1 MIIINQQRITLNYLK
16 MKKYNINHIYLFQL
30 CMIILLIVL
39 GTSKLN
45 AQLKVGNNPKTLN
58 PNSLFEM
65 ESTNK
70 GMLMPRLALV
80 HPDSFT
86 PMTAHVK
93 GMIVFNTDSTSNVK
107 PGLYYNSGTKWLKIP
122 SAMVVNNGLSLSN
135 DSLALGGTIIKP
147 TTIAGLTDTNKMQFI
162 GQGNNM
168 FSIDDSIFSV
178 DGTKNNIGI
187 GTKTPINSAILEL
200 NSTNKGLL
208 LPRVQLTSL
217 RSPLPLDAFY
227 PGMVVYCIGNAG
239 VAPNNVTAGLYVAGT
254 SAWTRMTM
262 PFGDRGDISITGE
275 IGSPIMSID
284 DGVVSWLKIANSLKV
299 GGGPPSSQSV
309 ALEVI
314 GGNKGFVI
322 STVNSV
328 ASIAVPVL
336 GMMVYSTSD
345 NCLRIYTN
353 TGWSNCLL
361 TAAGNAST
369 GGSAVVSAYTAG
381 GGRSVT
387 PGYGRVATVT
397 TSTTA
402 TVTTVG
408 NYNIIVTSP
417 TLPGFTFMSS
427 STFLTTGAQTIT
439 LSATGSIPRTYI
451 NTVHTFTSNTTP
463 SFSFT
468 LTINNSIIY
477 TTGGGGAF
485 NAFHNG
491 QTNFVYAGTATTT
504 EHTTGEIFSTNTDCA
519 GKIISL
525 TAPANCPA
533 TITGA
538 SGRIYPLVW
547 INGQC
552 WMQTNLNEI
561 PSNFPDT
568 PNTGN
573 NQWTL
578 PMTNISNSDKWG
590 YFNIATPDGTAG
602 WATAEPA
609 LNEGALYQWSAAM
622 NNATTE
628 RSQGACPVGYHIPSD
643 CEWMFLEHGLGM
655 NMVEQNGFSYYRAN
669 NTSLGAVGSK
679 LRSVGLLQN
688 NASGFSALLAGNR
701 NSSGGFYGRG
711 GGGTYFW
718 TSSPKSATLA
728 ICRDLSDN
736 KYGVNRNIT
745 SMDHAFSVRCLKD

>member
-1 MIIINQQRITLNYLK
+1 
-16 MKKYNINHIYLFQL
+16 MKKNNINHIYLFQL
-30 CMIILLIVL
+30 FMIILLIVL
-39 GTSKLN
+39 GTCKLN

-86 PMTAHVK
+86 PMTAHIK
-93 GMIVFNTDSTSNVK
+93 GMIVFNTDSTSAIT
-107 PGLYYNSGTKWLKIP
+107 PGIYYNSGTKWLKIP

-187 GTKTPINSAILEL
+187 GTKTPKNSAILEL

-208 LPRVQLTSL
+208 LPRLQLTSL
-217 RSPLPLDAFY
+217 TSPLPLDSFY

-239 VAPNNVTAGLYVAGT
+239 TAPNNVTAGFYVSG
-254 SAWTRMTM
+254 SSSWTRMTM
-262 PFGDRGDISITGE
+262 GFGDRGDITITGDVQN
-275 IGSPIMSID
+275 PTMTID
-284 DGVVSWLKIANSLKV
+284 NGVITYPKLANSLKV
-299 GGGPPSSQSV
+299 GGGAPSNTSV
-309 ALEVI
+309 ALEVS
-314 GGNKGFVI
+314 GGNKGFVV
-322 STVNSV
+322 STVSNLNN
-328 ASIAVPVL
+328 ITNPVI
-336 GMMVYSTSD
+336 GMMVYATTE
-345 NCLRIYTN
+345 NCLRIYTSK
-353 TGWSNCLL
+353 GWSNCLL
-361 TAAGNAST
+361 AATGDASS
-369 GGSAVVSAYTAG
+369 GGSAVVSTYSTPPN
-381 GGRSVT
+381 RSIT
-387 PGYGRVATVT
+387 PVYGRLATVSTT
-397 TSTTA
+397 TSA
-402 TVTTVG
+402 NVTTVG
-408 NYNIIVTSP
+408 NYSIIATSP
-417 TLPGFTFMSS
+417 TLPGFTFTATG
-427 STFLTTGAQTIT
+427 TFAAPGAQTIT
-439 LSATGSIPRTYI
+439 IAATGGIPATLI

-463 SFSFT
+463 SFSFN
-468 LTINNSIIY
+468 LTINNSITY
-477 TTGGGGAF
+477 TSGNGGAF
-485 NAFHNG
+485 NAFYNG
-491 QTNFVYAGTATTT
+491 HVDFVYAGTATTT
-504 EHTTGEIFSTNTDCA
+504 EHTTGEVFSFNTDCA
-519 GKIISL
+519 GKIISI

-538 SGRIYPLVW
+538 SGTIYPLVW

-552 WMQTNLNEI
+552 WMQTNLKEI

-578 PMTNISNSDKWG
+578 PMTNAVNIGKWG
-590 YFNIATPDGTAG
+590 YYNVATPGGTAG

-609 LNEGALYQWSAAM
+609 LNEGILYQWNAAM
-622 NNATTE
+622 NNAYAE
-628 RSQGACPVGYHIPSD
+628 RSRGACPVGFHIPSH

-655 NMVEQNGFSYYRAN
+655 NIVEQNGLGYFRAN
-669 NTSLGAVGSK
+669 INTLGAVGSK
-679 LRSVGLLQN
+679 LRSQGLLQN
-688 NASGFSALLAGNR
+688 NASGFSALLVGNR
-701 NSSGGFYGRG
+701 NSSGGFYGG

-728 ICRDLSDN
+728 IYRDLADN
-736 KYGVNRNIT
+736 KYGVASNIVG
-745 SMDHAFSVRCLKD
+745 MDNGFSVRCLKD